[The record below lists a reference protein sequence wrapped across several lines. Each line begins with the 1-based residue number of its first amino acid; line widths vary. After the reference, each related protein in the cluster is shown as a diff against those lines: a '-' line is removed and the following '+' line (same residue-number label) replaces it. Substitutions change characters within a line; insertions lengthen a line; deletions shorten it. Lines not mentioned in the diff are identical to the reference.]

1 MSLATLLL
9 IGAAGALGTLARYG
23 LGIWLARRH
32 LVHPAVVTFVINV
45 SGAFA
50 IGLVFTAGGFHIG
63 PLAPTLRLV
72 LGAGFLGGYTT
83 FSTLSYDSLSLF
95 RSGQTRA
102 AWLNTVGS
110 LALGVLAAALGLFC
124 GSLL

>member
-63 PLAPTLRLV
+63 PLAPTIRLV

-83 FSTLSYDSLSLF
+83 FSTLSVETVSLA
-95 RSGQTRA
+95 RRGQTLH
-102 AWLNTVGS
+102 AWVN
-110 LALGVLAAALGLFC
+110 ALGTLLAGALAAAAGMMAGRAL
-124 GSLL
+124 

>member
-1 MSLATLLL
+1 MSLAQLLL
-9 IGAAGALGTLARYG
+9 IAVAGALGTLARYG
-23 LGIWLARRH
+23 LGVWLAHRH
-32 LVHPAVVTFVINV
+32 LLHPAAATFVINI

-83 FSTLSYDSLSLF
+83 FSTLSLETATLA
-95 RSGQTRA
+95 RRGQTLH
-102 AWLNTVGS
+102 AWVN
-110 LALGVLAAALGLFC
+110 ALGTLLAGALAAAAGMMA
-124 GSLL
+124 GRAI